1 VCSSER
7 KFAMINI
14 SKTETTH
21 AGKRLLK
28 GQPPNH
34 ELTKLRLYLPRT
46 CSPFLKYI
54 RKQLQQEKSG
64 EPGKYLIH
72 RVMK

>member
-1 VCSSER
+1 MCSAER

-34 ELTKLRLYLPRT
+34 DLTKLRLLT
-46 CSPFLKYI
+46 ENMFTFS
-54 RKQLQQEKSG
+54 Q
-64 EPGKYLIH
+64 IH
-72 RVMK
+72 M